1 MKMDR
6 GVAAA
11 CICSSTDNQ
20 QKSLSF
26 QQFLAEPMVEEGA
39 AAATR
44 KTKPAGAALLPDPT
58 EPEL

>member
-1 MKMDR
+1 
-6 GVAAA
+6 VLLLPVFVLP
-11 CICSSTDNQ
+11 TDNK
-20 QKSLSF
+20 QKSFPF

-44 KTKPAGAALLPDPT
+44 KTKPAVAALLPDLT